1 MLRLTGC
8 QDGSQVH
15 SGEAGLTF
23 PPSNTATC
31 CFRLQ
36 FGAHRLR
43 GLEQALKRPHAPLQ
57 GVHPL
62 LQPHV
67 AVRHEGA
74 QRRDGGRVVP
84 EDVQGAWP
92 RVPIVRVL
100 LVG

>member
-1 MLRLTGC
+1 MRVPGV
-8 QDGSQVH
+8 QDGPQVH

-43 GLEQALKRPHAPLQ
+43 GLEQALQRPHAPLQ

-62 LQPHV
+62 EFKAMTHPENLFAKYTVSDAKPID
-67 AVRHEGA
+67 AKYGA
-74 QRRDGGRVVP
+74 
-84 EDVQGAWP
+84 
-92 RVPIVRVL
+92 
-100 LVG
+100 